1 MRDVYFAVRND
12 DYFYDENVAS
22 LKNGEV
28 VAFVRYWKAEEGV
41 ETPDGDFEVVYFEK
55 GKNKTIMLV

>member
-1 MRDVYFAVRND
+1 MLPP
-12 DYFYDENVAS
+12 

-41 ETPDGDFEVVYFEK
+41 ETPDGDFEVVYFKK
-55 GKNKTIMLV
+55 GKNKTIVLV